1 MGRPRKPLAEYLR
14 HNEATGCIEWTGAK
28 ARGGYGQIKLSGKMV
43 YVHRVFYEFRHGPVP
58 AGKFVCHMCDNPS
71 CCNTDHLF
79 LGTHAENMADKVA
92 KGRAASLK
100 GKYNPAAKL
109 DPESVLMIRELCSLG
124 QSQKDVARQFG
135 VTQANVS
142 LIVTRQKWSHI

>member
-1 MGRPRKPLAEYLR
+1 MSRPRKPFAEYLR
-14 HNEATGCIEWTGAK
+14 LNEATGCIEWLGAK
-28 ARGGYGQIKLSGKMV
+28 VRGGYGQIKLSGKMV
-43 YVHRVFYEFRHGPVP
+43 YVHRVLYAFRHGPVP
-58 AGKFVCHMCDNPS
+58 DGKSVCHTCDNPS

-100 GKYNPAAKL
+100 GKTNPAAKL
-109 DPESVLMIRELCSLG
+109 DPEDVLMIRELCSLG
-124 QSQKDVARQFG
+124 QNQKDVARQFG